1 LLRKLLKQKLNFRKI
16 FNGNERLASGAK
28 TMRLSAVIAGLGV
41 CLMAGVQAGAQESSS
56 RMLTFGNQDRAA
68 GVTILRGS
76 AIAPKAAE
84 PAPAMVAERW
94 QVSSGERL
102 WLTDPATGEVMVC
115 RQARTTQVGERV
127 IRCVAGDMPRRVL
140 D

>member
-1 LLRKLLKQKLNFRKI
+1 
-16 FNGNERLASGAK
+16 
-28 TMRLSAVIAGLGV
+28 MRLSAAIVGLGV
-41 CLMAGVQAGAQESSS
+41 CLMAGGSPSAQESPS
-56 RMLTFGNQDRAA
+56 RMLTFGNHNQQRARSG
-68 GVTILRGS
+68 GVTVLRGS

-84 PAPAMVAERW
+84 PAPAMGAERW

-127 IRCVAGDMPRRVL
+127 IRCVAGDLPRRVL